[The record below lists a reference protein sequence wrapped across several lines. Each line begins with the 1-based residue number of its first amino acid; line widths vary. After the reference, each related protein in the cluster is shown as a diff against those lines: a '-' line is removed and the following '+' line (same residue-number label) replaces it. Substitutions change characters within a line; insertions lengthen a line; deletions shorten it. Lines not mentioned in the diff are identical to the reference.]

1 MSLQQTT
8 AQIAGGEKDKTMKK
22 HNEEISNWLRGIGME
37 MYIDAFA
44 RDHIDLNSLPHLDDD
59 HLKELGISVGHR
71 IRIKQAID
79 SLRISI
85 SDETSNAPME
95 YVCKV
100 IVVGDIGTG
109 KTSLIQRYT
118 NGTFD
123 KGYKATIGVD
133 FCLKEIQWNRN
144 TTVSVQLWDI
154 AGQERFANLT
164 RMYYKE
170 ARGAFVVFDIFRE
183 KTFEAVLKWKADID
197 SKVTLPDGRVIPV
210 VLLANKCDLTDKTID
225 LDEFCKKFGF
235 EKWFL
240 TSAKEDIG
248 ITDASRFLV
257 QKILENDES
266 YSKGSSNEEMGTG
279 SLVITNPSSKPKPK
293 TTCCP
298 T

>member
-1 MSLQQTT
+1 MPSFGDNSLPKF
-8 AQIAGGEKDKTMKK
+8 AGDKDKMKK
-22 HNEEISNWLRGIGME
+22 ENDAEVASWLSGIGMD
-37 MYIDAFA
+37 MYVDVFA
-44 RDHIDLNSLPHLDDD
+44 KENIDLKSIPHLDDNY
-59 HLKELGISVGHR
+59 LKELGISVGHR
-71 IRIKQAID
+71 IKLRQAINNLKNSEVND
-79 SLRISI
+79 TPI
-85 SDETSNAPME
+85 E

-123 KGYKATIGVD
+123 RGYKATIGVD
-133 FCLKEIQWNRN
+133 FCLKEIQWTKN

-170 ARGAFVVFDIFRE
+170 ARGAFVVFDVFRE

-225 LDEFCKKFGF
+225 LDEFCKTHGF

-248 ITDASRFLV
+248 ISDASRYLV
-257 QKILENDES
+257 QRILENDEGYANTNAHDDHVGS
-266 YSKGSSNEEMGTG
+266 IVISSNA
-279 SLVITNPSSKPKPK
+279 KPKQK
-293 TTCCP
+293 TSGFSCCNS
-298 T
+298 

>member
-1 MSLQQTT
+1 
-8 AQIAGGEKDKTMKK
+8 MKK
-22 HNEEISNWLRGIGME
+22 ENDAEVASWLSGIGMD
-37 MYIDAFA
+37 MYVDVFA
-44 RDHIDLNSLPHLDDD
+44 KENIDLKSIPHLDDNY
-59 HLKELGISVGHR
+59 LKELGISVGHR
-71 IRIKQAID
+71 IKLRQAINNLKNSEVND
-79 SLRISI
+79 TPI
-85 SDETSNAPME
+85 E

-123 KGYKATIGVD
+123 RGYKATIGVD
-133 FCLKEIQWNRN
+133 FCLKEIQWTKN

-170 ARGAFVVFDIFRE
+170 ARGAFVVFDVFRE

-225 LDEFCKKFGF
+225 LDEFCKTHGF

-248 ITDASRFLV
+248 ISDASRYLV
-257 QKILENDES
+257 QRILENDEGYANTNAHDDHVGS
-266 YSKGSSNEEMGTG
+266 IVISSNA
-279 SLVITNPSSKPKPK
+279 KPKQK
-293 TTCCP
+293 TSGFSCCNS
-298 T
+298 